1 MAEGYWAEQLT
12 SRRVLDVAID
22 WPMNSPQRARR
33 GLRRIRQYSQVFAAS
48 VGFDGNDIRQRDSS
62 EHPYVKRSETERN
75 ARTINDEKQQQE
87 HSARETQTRACEA
100 EK

>member
-1 MAEGYWAEQLT
+1 MT

-22 WPMNSPQRARR
+22 WPMNSPQRA
-33 GLRRIRQYSQVFAAS
+33 RRIRQYSQVFAAS

-87 HSARETQTRACEA
+87 HSARETRTRACEA